1 VRDTT
6 FTVSWVT
13 DQAATGEVHYGT
25 DSVNLNHIVSDDRGA
40 ATSDD
45 IHYVTLL
52 GLLPDTLYYFDV
64 VSVGTTNDNG
74 GAHYGIRGAS
84 ARQDRVLHTVTTGRT
99 LDSPPPS
106 DTIYGQVLEE
116 DGVSNSFG
124 LTPAEGAVVYVDLL
138 DDDGSGSPGQAA
150 ALSSLAD
157 SDGYWHVGLGSA
169 RTADLGNYFSYSA
182 SGDRVQLT
190 AQGAGDGT
198 ASKTVDTAD
207 DSPAPPMVLVPCT
220 GDFDGDHKVTVT
232 DIQDVASR
240 WGQPA
245 GPPYDSDDDGV
256 ITVSDISDVVSH
268 WRESCG

>member
-1 VRDTT
+1 VLALWLLASMRASIPTAASAPTVTISEVRVTNVRDTT

-124 LTPAEGAVVYVDLL
+124 LTPAEGTIVYIDLL

-198 ASKTVDTAD
+198 ASETVDTA
-207 DSPAPPMVLVPCT
+207 
-220 GDFDGDHKVTVT
+220 
-232 DIQDVASR
+232 
-240 WGQPA
+240 
-245 GPPYDSDDDGV
+245 
-256 ITVSDISDVVSH
+256 
-268 WRESCG
+268 